1 MNRIIAYLYSHILKP
16 ILFKF
21 DPEFVHDKFTVL
33 GGLLGKVGLFRII
46 TKKLFRYDHP
56 KLEQQIAGQNFD
68 NPIMLSAGFDKHAD
82 LVNILPSIGF
92 AGMEVGSITWKAYEG
107 NPKPR
112 LYRLPKSKG
121 IVVYYGL
128 KNLGS
133 SETVKKIKKTVK
145 QQIQHSRF
153 KMGVSIAK
161 TNSKETCELDAGVND
176 YYHGLKDFV
185 DAELGAF
192 YTINIS
198 CPNAFGGEPFYS
210 PKKLDALLKKLSTL
224 EVTKPM
230 YIKMP
235 INLDWKDFDNLLKV
249 IIKYKKVTGVVIG
262 NLNKDR
268 NDPNIVDELPENVK
282 GSISGRPTFELSN
295 NLIQKTY
302 KKYKD
307 KLIIIGV
314 GGVFTAEDAYTK
326 IKLGSSLVEMITG
339 MIFGGPQVI
348 GKINRGLV
356 ELLEKDGYKNISEA
370 IGVDVK

>member
-1 MNRIIAYLYSHILKP
+1 MNRIIAYLYSHMLKP

-21 DPEFVHDKFTVL
+21 DPEFVHDRYTKL
-33 GGLLGKVGLFRII
+33 GSLLGKVSLFRII

-82 LVNILPSIGF
+82 LVNILPSVGF

-112 LYRLPKSKG
+112 LYRLPKSKA

-133 SETVKKIKKTVK
+133 SATVKKIKNTVK

-153 KMGVSIAK
+153 KMGISIAK
-161 TNSKETCELDAGVND
+161 TNSEETCELDAGVKD

-185 DAELGAF
+185 DAEIGDF

-198 CPNAFGGEPFYS
+198 CPNTFGGEPFSS
-210 PKKLDALLKKLSTL
+210 PKKLDVLLKKLSTL
-224 EVTKPM
+224 DITKPM
-230 YIKMP
+230 YIKMA
-235 INLDWKDFDNLLKV
+235 INLPWKDFDDLLKV

-268 NDPNIVDELPENVK
+268 NDPNIIDEIPETVK
-282 GSISGRPTFELSN
+282 GKISGRPTFELSN

-326 IKLGSSLVEMITG
+326 IKLGASLVEMITG

-348 GKINRGLV
+348 GEINRGLV
-356 ELLEKDGYKNISEA
+356 ELLEKDGYKSISEA
-370 IGVDVK
+370 IGVDA